1 LNTTS
6 KTESEI
12 RQRFQTT
19 IPQEIRDRMELEIGD
34 QLIWKYDERKKE
46 ITVIQKPKS
55 FSDALWGLK
64 KKDEVETELQKKTG
78 MEQA

>member
-1 LNTTS
+1 MNTTS

-12 RQRFQTT
+12 RQRYQTT
-19 IPQEIRDRMELEIGD
+19 IPQEIREQMKLEIGD
-34 QLIWKYDERKKE
+34 QLIWKYDEKKKE

-64 KKDEVETELQKKTG
+64 KKDEVGTELQKKIG
-78 MEQA
+78 IEEA